1 MRRLD
6 FPPTKNQLVENQMKV
21 LHVYRTCYPETR
33 GGVEQVIRYITQGCQ
48 QYGVKSKVLSVSHN
62 ESCSLDVQGTEVIL
76 CKADMEIASNSFSF
90 QLFSEFRRLAQW
102 ADIIHFHYP
111 WPTGDLLSLLNKDK
125 PSLVTYHSDIIKQ
138 KWLKKVYKP
147 LETFFLSSVD
157 AIVATSPQYQAQS
170 DNLMKHIKKTH
181 VIPLAVDP
189 DDYISSNTNWSS
201 EDQYRFLKSDY
212 FLFVGVLRYYKG
224 LHYLLDASKN
234 TNATIVIAGDG
245 PLYDELKQRVA
256 NENIQNVILTGY
268 ISDAEKLKLLANCK
282 AFVFPSHMKSEAF
295 GVSLIEAQMLQKAII
310 SCEISTGTSYVN
322 IHGETGLVV
331 SPRNSNSLSSA
342 IEELNKD
349 SHKRSKLG
357 QNGFKRALSLFTIEK
372 QAQHYHQLYSEIS
385 GKPKHQ

>member
-1 MRRLD
+1 
-6 FPPTKNQLVENQMKV
+6 MKV

-62 ESCSLDVQGTEVIL
+62 ESYSADVQGTEVIL
-76 CKADMEIASNSFSF
+76 CKADIEIASNSFSF
-90 QLFSEFRRLAQW
+90 QLFSEFKRLAQW

-111 WPTGDLLSLLNKDK
+111 WPTGDLLSLINKEK

-147 LETFFLSSVD
+147 LETFFLSNVD

-170 DNLMKHIKKTH
+170 ANLLKYSKKAH

-189 DDYISSNTNWSS
+189 EDYMSPNTNWSS
-201 EDQYRFLKSDY
+201 DDQYRFLKSDY

-224 LHYLLDASKN
+224 LHYLLDAAKK

-245 PLYDELKQRVA
+245 PLYGELEQRIA
-256 NENIQNVILTGY
+256 NESIQNVILTGY
-268 ISDAEKLKLLANCK
+268 ISDSEKLKLLANCK

-295 GVSLIEAQMLQKAII
+295 GVSLIEAQMLKKAII

-322 IHGETGLVV
+322 IHGETGIVV
-331 SPRNSNSLSSA
+331 SPGDADSLTNA

-349 SHKRSKLG
+349 YHRRSKLG
-357 QNGFKRALSLFTIEK
+357 QNGFNRALSLFTIEK
-372 QAQHYHQLYSEIS
+372 QAQQYHQLYSAIS
-385 GKPKHQ
+385 GKSKHQ